1 MKDGR
6 FDLESTLDA
15 VLQTMCP
22 DRDLS
27 AAERSEW
34 GRYIHHRFIEE
45 MVRLPD
51 HQTLTAVLG
60 SQVGQAEPLPS
71 QNFRRDEEDAVP
83 APSAAYRLQASWKT
97 MTRDLTE
104 ASPTPLR
111 VSGDRTWRTAMP
123 SDWLTMQVA
132 TPNKAADHQQP
143 LEEPR
148 THIPAAAP
156 QENGEADTR
165 KIIGHSSLS
174 RKDSAGSM

>member
-60 SQVGQAEPLPS
+60 SQAGQAEPLPS

-132 TPNKAADHQQP
+132 TPTKQLTTNSHWKSPGRTYRP
-143 LEEPR
+143 LPR
-148 THIPAAAP
+148 
-156 QENGEADTR
+156 R
-165 KIIGHSSLS
+165 KMEKPTPGRSS
-174 RKDSAGSM
+174 ATVH